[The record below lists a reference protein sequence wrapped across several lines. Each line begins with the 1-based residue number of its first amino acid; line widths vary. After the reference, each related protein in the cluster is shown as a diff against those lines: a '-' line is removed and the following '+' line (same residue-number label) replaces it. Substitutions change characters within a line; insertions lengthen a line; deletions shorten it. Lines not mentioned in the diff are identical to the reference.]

1 MFVSPISNFSVSNAY
16 RNNNSQSIKNNQQAP
31 VMQSQ
36 LNADTVSF
44 GAKKAQQHKHNKLN
58 PKTAI
63 LAAAIA
69 AAPVACTPDYE
80 SYTSL
85 ENNTTINL
93 KDYHKC
99 GCDSFP
105 IIIPGGKDTVYIPVP
120 GETVH
125 DTIYIEKPGETVH
138 DTIYIEKP
146 GETVHDTIYIEK
158 PGEIVRDTIY
168 IENPPDTVVVEKP
181 VYDTIYVDKPVYD
194 TIYVDRPVYDTVY
207 VDRPVYDT
215 VYIDR
220 PVHDTIWIKPDTV
233 YIPRKPHFEINDSIN
248 KDIEDFEIP
257 TEGDGDFVYAFQGRN
272 EYLGAQHL
280 LVFNGFFSNE
290 HKSSFIDHAFE
301 EDDIP
306 AGGNKP
312 SKYYY
317 TRYDISSDYENGR
330 RYVEMYV
337 PRESRHVLPD
347 DKKTGSAG
355 WEYAGSF
362 YVKNASVGETA
373 KLIANDMNG
382 TIKAQFTKNEH
393 RGPGN
398 IYKEWPL
405 DDGSMPKTTIENVKA
420 YRKDLDDL
428 D

>member
-1 MFVSPISNFSVSNAY
+1 MFVNPISNFNFSNAKFSAL
-16 RNNNSQSIKNNQQAP
+16 RDNEGSEKPTPAEPAP
-31 VMQSQ
+31 QPEAPKLRAQ
-36 LNADTVSF
+36 LSRDTVSF
-44 GAKKAQQHKHNKLN
+44 GEKDKKANGMKAL
-58 PKTAI
+58 PI
-63 LAAAIA
+63 AIA
-69 AAPVACTPDYE
+69 LASAAGGVVSCAPDYE
-80 SYTSL
+80 SNTSL
-85 ENNTTINL
+85 SSQTTINL

-105 IIIPGGKDTVYIPVP
+105 IVIPGGRDTVYIPVP

-125 DTIYIEKPGETVH
+125 DTIYVEKPGEV
-138 DTIYIEKP
+138 I
-146 GETVHDTIYIEK
+146 
-158 PGEIVRDTIY
+158 RDTIY
-168 IENPPDTVVVEKP
+168 IDNPPDTVIVE
-181 VYDTIYVDKPVYD
+181 KPVYD
-194 TIYVDRPVYDTVY
+194 TIYVDRPVYDTIY
-207 VDRPVYDT
+207 V
-215 VYIDR
+215 DR

-248 KDIEDFEIP
+248 KDIEDFDIP
-257 TEGDGDFVYAFQGRN
+257 TEGDGDFVYAMQGRN

-290 HKSSFIDHAFE
+290 HKSSFIDHALE

-306 AGGNKP
+306 AGGDKP

-337 PRESRHVLPD
+337 PRQSRHILPD

-362 YVKNASVGETA
+362 YVKNASVAETA
-373 KLIANDMNG
+373 KLIANDMDG
-382 TIKAQFTKNEH
+382 TLKSQYTKNEK

-405 DDGSMPKTTIENVKA
+405 KDGSMPITTVEKVKA
-420 YRKDLDDL
+420 YRKDLDKL

>member
-1 MFVSPISNFSVSNAY
+1 M
-16 RNNNSQSIKNNQQAP
+16 NQ
-31 VMQSQ
+31 
-36 LNADTVSF
+36 T
-44 GAKKAQQHKHNKLN
+44 
-58 PKTAI
+58 
-63 LAAAIA
+63 
-69 AAPVACTPDYE
+69 
-80 SYTSL
+80 TSL
-85 ENNTTINL
+85 SSQTTINL

-105 IIIPGGKDTVYIPVP
+105 IVIPGGRDTVYIPVP

-125 DTIYIEKPGETVH
+125 DTIYVEKPGEV
-138 DTIYIEKP
+138 I
-146 GETVHDTIYIEK
+146 
-158 PGEIVRDTIY
+158 RDTIY
-168 IENPPDTVVVEKP
+168 IDNPPDTVIVE
-181 VYDTIYVDKPVYD
+181 KPVYD
-194 TIYVDRPVYDTVY
+194 TIYVDRPVYDTIY
-207 VDRPVYDT
+207 V
-215 VYIDR
+215 DR

-248 KDIEDFEIP
+248 KDIEDFDIP
-257 TEGDGDFVYAFQGRN
+257 TEGDGDFVYAMQGRN

-306 AGGNKP
+306 AGGDKP

-337 PRESRHVLPD
+337 PRQSRHILPD

-362 YVKNASVGETA
+362 YVKNASVAETA
-373 KLIANDMNG
+373 KLIANDMDG
-382 TIKAQFTKNEH
+382 TLKSQYTKNEK

-405 DDGSMPKTTIENVKA
+405 KDGSMPITTVEKVKA
-420 YRKDLDDL
+420 YRKDLDKL

>member
-16 RNNNSQSIKNNQQAP
+16 RNNNSQNIKNNQQAP

-44 GAKKAQQHKHNKLN
+44 GAKKDKQHNKLN

-80 SYTSL
+80 SITSL
-85 ENNTTINL
+85 EQNTTINL
-93 KDYHKC
+93 KDYHTC
-99 GCDSFP
+99 PPDSFP
-105 IIIPGGKDTVYIPVP
+105 IVIPGGDHDHKVDTVWETDTIIKEVPIYIEVP
-120 GETVH
+120 GEERVDTLWKH
-125 DTIYIEKPGETVH
+125 DTT
-138 DTIYIEKP
+138 
-146 GETVHDTIYIEK
+146 
-158 PGEIVRDTIY
+158 
-168 IENPPDTVVVEKP
+168 
-181 VYDTIYVDKPVYD
+181 
-194 TIYVDRPVYDTVY
+194 
-207 VDRPVYDT
+207 
-215 VYIDR
+215 YIDR
-220 PVHDTIWIKPDTV
+220 PIYIEVPVIEWDTLWIKPDTV

-248 KDIEDFEIP
+248 KDIDDFEIP
-257 TEGDGDFVYAFQGRN
+257 TEGNGDFVYAFQGRN

-306 AGGNKP
+306 AGGDKP

-317 TRYDISSDYENGR
+317 TRYDISSDYANGR

-337 PRESRHVLPD
+337 PRGSRNVLPD

-382 TIKAQFTKNEH
+382 TVKAQFTKNEH